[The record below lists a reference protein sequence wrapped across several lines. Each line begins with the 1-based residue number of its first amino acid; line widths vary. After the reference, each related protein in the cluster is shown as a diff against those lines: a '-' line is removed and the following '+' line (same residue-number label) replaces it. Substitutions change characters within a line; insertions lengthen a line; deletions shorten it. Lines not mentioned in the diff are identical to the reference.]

1 MSKLLAVRY
10 DADHKGAWDDFVTR
24 SRNGVF
30 LFYRDY
36 MDYHAD
42 RFPDH
47 SLMFYDE
54 RERLIAVLPATV
66 RDGIFSSHIGL
77 TFGGMISDAT
87 MKVDLM
93 LNIFDVMIE
102 TLRAQGFR
110 QMVYKAIPHI
120 YHRIP
125 AEEDLY
131 ALFRRGGRVYR
142 RDVTVTIDLGARLP
156 FSHGRRWA
164 LKQAERANLSVAR
177 SFDFSSFMAIT
188 DQLLITKYQA
198 HPVHTETEIKLL
210 ADRFPDNIKLFAS
223 YRESVMMAG
232 VIIYESERVAHAQYI
247 GAVEEGYK
255 QGAVDCI
262 INYLISDYYN
272 QKRFFDFG
280 VSTEPGG
287 TSLNAELI
295 QNKQSYGARAIAH
308 DFYELDLYA
317 DDPK

>member
-1 MSKLLAVRY
+1 MTGVHAIDY
-10 DADHKGAWDDFVTR
+10 DQSRKEAWDSFIGA
-24 SRNGVF
+24 SKNGVF
-30 LFYRDY
+30 LFFRDY

-54 RERLIAVLPATV
+54 RDRLIAVLPATV
-66 RDGIFSSHIGL
+66 RDGIFSSHLGL

-93 LNIFDVMIE
+93 LNVFDVMIE
-102 TLRAQGFR
+102 ALREQGFR
-110 QMVYKAIPHI
+110 QMIYKAIPHI

-142 RDVTVTIDLGARLP
+142 RDVTVTIDMLARLP

-164 LKQAERANLSVAR
+164 LKQAERAQLSVER

-188 DQLLITKYQA
+188 DQVLIAKYQA
-198 HPVHTETEIKLL
+198 HPVHTDAEIRLL

-223 YRESVMMAG
+223 YRKSTMMAG

-247 GAVEEGYK
+247 GAAEEGYR
-255 QGAVDCI
+255 QGAVACI
-262 INYLISDYYN
+262 INYLINDYYG

-280 VSTEPGG
+280 VSTEPVG
-287 TSLNAELI
+287 TFLNAGI
-295 QNKQSYGARAIAH
+295 IKNKQSYGARAIAH

-317 DDPK
+317 DYPK

>member
-1 MSKLLAVRY
+1 MNNIRAVRY
-10 DADHKGAWDDFVTR
+10 DTAHHTAWDDFVTK
-24 SRNGVF
+24 SKNGVF
-30 LFYRDY
+30 LFFRDY

-42 RFPDH
+42 RFPDR

-54 RERLIAVLPATV
+54 RDRLIGLLPATV
-66 RDGIFSSHIGL
+66 RDGIFSSHMGL
-77 TFGGMISDAT
+77 TFGGMISDTT

-93 LNIFDVMIE
+93 LNVFDAMIE
-102 TLRAQGFR
+102 ALREQGFR

-142 RDVTVTIDLGARLP
+142 RDVTVTIDMRARLP

-164 LKQAERANLSVAR
+164 LNQSERAKLSVQR

-188 DQLLITKYQA
+188 DQVLSTKYHA
-198 HPVHTETEIKLL
+198 HPVHTAAEIKLL

-223 YRESVMMAG
+223 FRDSIMMAG
-232 VIIYESERVAHAQYI
+232 VVIYESERVAHAQYI

-262 INYLISDYYN
+262 INYLINDYYGE
-272 QKRFFDFG
+272 KRFFDFG
-280 VSTEPGG
+280 VSTEPVG
-287 TSLNAELI
+287 TFLNAGI
-295 QNKQSYGARAIAH
+295 IKNKQSYGARAIAH

-317 DDPK
+317 DYPK